1 MAPVNETTLAS
12 SLGVRAARASRP
24 DFRFVGRAP
33 ERESFDARIDDA
45 QRSDG
50 SVALLFGDSGIGKS
64 SLLRTWVDAAR
75 ARSFAVASVSNFAF
89 TNEPYAPI
97 AEICRGLARID
108 RGALPRGEN
117 RATFTRFLDLLP
129 PGSDTEAEPWQK
141 RRLFVLVREF
151 LERLSASTPFVLAID
166 DAHWIDP
173 ESLELLAYLAPHF
186 SALRGVLVLA
196 FRGPHASGDLSEAG
210 LASIERLPSCH
221 RLHLGPLRTDETREL
236 IYSLLPSGRRLSRR
250 TIDEICGRCAG
261 SPLFAEPLVR
271 SAMQD
276 DSSVALPSTVE
287 QSVNDRL
294 AGLER
299 ADVGLLEAAS
309 VIGSRIDLE
318 MLQSV
323 FGVSGNDAIRVLR
336 SARDLNLVIDG
347 ESAGFQFR
355 HEFIREAIYA
365 RLTSLE
371 RRACHARVAAYL
383 ETRDPPAAAADR
395 QRHAHGSGNLDAAA
409 ALAERA
415 GDDAMARF
423 AFATAR
429 NFYDAALADD
439 VLDPAGN
446 ARVCEKLGEA
456 HDLLGSHREAA
467 ACFGRADAFAR
478 ASNDREREAAT
489 AIRLALA
496 AGRLSDLASE
506 VSHCERALAC
516 CEQAGRH
523 AFAAEVL
530 LALHYANR
538 IDAERAALHLRRA
551 DALAADRI
559 DSFSVRHHVARA
571 AVANL
576 NGDLASWRAAS
587 DDAVA
592 AAEAFG
598 DPAMLA
604 NVWSYVADYARL
616 RGDPELARRG
626 FSHAIAAAERY
637 GLTFTEAKSRL
648 AAADMAY
655 AEGRI
660 GDAHRFVREASAL
673 QVDGAYARMQVS
685 AVGLPIA
692 LAAGDT
698 FLSERLDDTELLQTL
713 PTGDLQPLTTSF
725 IAAHAELRA
734 RQGDLTQ
741 ARRLIERA
749 LPRVRHAALIDSA
762 LLAFARYGD
771 AASSATAARL
781 LEATADRNDPIACV
795 RIPLAGALAADA
807 AGDRTGA
814 RSRAAEAR
822 GLAAAAATPLLE
834 ALACEVAGDA
844 VTALRIYTACGAR
857 GDMRR
862 LSDTRSARPARTP
875 SDLTRR
881 ESEVAVLIA
890 DGLSNRAIAE
900 RLVLS
905 DRTVEHHVAAIF
917 GKLGFR
923 SRAQLAAFISRESP
937 KA

>member
-12 SLGVRAARASRP
+12 SLGVRAARVSRP

-45 QRSDG
+45 LRSDG
-50 SVALLFGDSGIGKS
+50 SAVLLFGDSGIGKS
-64 SLLRTWVDAAR
+64 SLLRTWLDAAR

-89 TNEPYAPI
+89 THEPYAPI
-97 AEICRGLARID
+97 AEICRNLARID
-108 RGALPRGEN
+108 RGAVPRGEN
-117 RATFTRFLDLLP
+117 RVTFTRFLDLLP
-129 PGSDTEAEPWQK
+129 PGTDTEAEPWQK

-151 LERLSASTPFVLAID
+151 LERLSASNPFVLAID

-173 ESLELLAYLAPHF
+173 ESLELLAYLAPHL

-196 FRGPHASGDLSEAG
+196 FRGLHASTGLSEAG
-210 LASIERLPSCH
+210 LGSIERHPSCYH
-221 RLHLGPLRTDETREL
+221 VALGPLRTEETREL
-236 IYSLLPSGRRLSRR
+236 IYSLLPAGRRFPRR

-271 SAMQD
+271 SAMQG
-276 DSSVALPSTVE
+276 DSSLALPSTVE

-294 AGLER
+294 AGLAG
-299 ADVGLLEAAS
+299 ADVALLEAAS

-323 FGVSGNDAIRVLR
+323 FGASPDDAMRVLR
-336 SARDLNLVIDG
+336 SARDLDLVIDR
-347 ESAGFQFR
+347 ESEGFEFR

-383 ETRDPPAAAADR
+383 ETRDPPVAAADR
-395 QRHAHGSGNLDAAA
+395 QRHVHGSGDVTAAA

-415 GDDAMARF
+415 ADDAMARF

-439 VLDPAGN
+439 VLDPPAT
-446 ARVCEKLGEA
+446 ARVSEKLGEA

-467 ACFGRADAFAR
+467 ACFGRADAYAR
-478 ASNDREREAAT
+478 SSNDPEREAAS

-496 AGRLSDLASE
+496 AGRLSDVASE

-516 CEQAGRH
+516 CKHAGRH

-530 LALHYANR
+530 LALHFANR
-538 IDAERAALHLRRA
+538 IDAERAALHLQRA
-551 DALAADRI
+551 DALVSDRN
-559 DSFSVRHHVARA
+559 DSFTVRHHVARA

-626 FSHAIAAAERY
+626 FGHAIAAAERY

-660 GDAHRFVREASAL
+660 ADAHRFVREASAL
-673 QVDGAYARMQVS
+673 QVDGAYARMQVT
-685 AVGLPIA
+685 AVGLPVA
-692 LAAGDT
+692 LAAGDS
-698 FLSERLDDTELLQTL
+698 FLIERLDDAELLETV
-713 PTGDLQPLTTSF
+713 PAGDLQPLTTSF
-725 IAAHAELRA
+725 IAAQAELCA
-734 RQGDLTQ
+734 WQGDLPQ

-749 LPRVRHAALIDSA
+749 LRRVRHAALIDTA

-771 AASSATAARL
+771 VASATAAAHL
-781 LEATADRNDPIACV
+781 LDSTADRNDPIACV
-795 RIPLAGALAADA
+795 RIPLAGALAAA
-807 AGDRTGA
+807 GAGDRAGA
-814 RSRAAEAR
+814 RARAAEAR
-822 GLAAAAATPLLE
+822 SLAVAAGTPLLE
-834 ALACEVAGDA
+834 ALACEVAGDEA
-844 VTALRIYTACGAR
+844 AALRIYTAAGAL
-857 GDMRR
+857 GDVRR
-862 LSDTRSARPARTP
+862 LSGTRPARTP

-890 DGLSNRAIAE
+890 DGLSNRAIAD

-905 DRTVEHHVAAIF
+905 DRTVEHHVASIF

-923 SRAQLAAFISRESP
+923 SRVQLAAFISRESP